1 MSLPEIIG
9 TLLGVIGVG
18 LMIRQ
23 NIWGW
28 PVGLVQVALSAW
40 VFVGAKLYSDALLQL
55 FFFAL
60 QAYGWWHWL
69 HGNDASKSLLPVTRL
84 KPQAIAG
91 WCAAGAVAT
100 LGWGELMRRTT
111 DAALPHWDAF
121 ILVFSVISQGG
132 RPASV
137 WKTGSAGWSSTSWR
151 LACMRRRV
159 CGCSPGCMSYFSAW
173 RWRGTRSGGAR

>member
-60 QAYGWWHWL
+60 QAYGWWRCR
-69 HGNDASKSLLPVTRL
+69 T
-84 KPQAIAG
+84 AG
-91 WCAAGAVAT
+91 
-100 LGWGELMRRTT
+100 
-111 DAALPHWDAF
+111 
-121 ILVFSVISQGG
+121 
-132 RPASV
+132 
-137 WKTGSAGWSSTSWR
+137 TG
-151 LACMRRRV
+151 
-159 CGCSPGCMSYFSAW
+159 
-173 RWRGTRSGGAR
+173 